1 MLLLLIGC
9 EMEILALSV
18 LSIYTRTG
26 IILKFSTTMKS
37 IMLIKLTTA
46 KQKMRGVLTFEQ
58 STLPRISMG

>member
-1 MLLLLIGC
+1 
-9 EMEILALSV
+9 MEILALSV